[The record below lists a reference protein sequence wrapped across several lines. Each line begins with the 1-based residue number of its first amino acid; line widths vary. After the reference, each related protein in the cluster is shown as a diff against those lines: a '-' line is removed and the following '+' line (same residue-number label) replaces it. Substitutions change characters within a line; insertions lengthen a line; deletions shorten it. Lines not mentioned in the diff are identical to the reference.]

1 LTEITIYHN
10 PRCSK
15 SRRTLAILRE
25 SGIEPNIVDY
35 LNTPPDQKTLERI
48 LRLLNVQ
55 PRELIRKSEP
65 EYTALDLANPTLTD
79 EHLIS
84 MMVRYPR
91 LIERPIVIRG
101 DEAILGRPPE
111 NVKALL

>member
-1 LTEITIYHN
+1 MTEITIYHN

-48 LRLLNVQ
+48 LRLLNLQ
-55 PRELIRKSEP
+55 PRDLIRKSEP